1 MVGGTNVT
9 EAQEVEGSLKDAV
22 REYALG
28 LPGAWEDHPWGESAI
43 KVGKKVFAFLGVP
56 GTGFGMG
63 VKLPQSSGALLSMPF
78 ARPAGY
84 GLGRSGWVEMTFA
97 EDDADAPP
105 LDLLLECVEESYR
118 AIAPKTLVKELDAR
132 GG

>member
-1 MVGGTNVT
+1 M
-9 EAQEVEGSLKDAV
+9 EGSLKDAV

-28 LPGAWEDHPWGESAI
+28 LPGAWEDHPWGESAM

-63 VKLPQSSGALLSMPF
+63 VKLPDSAGALLSMPF
-78 ARPAGY
+78 VRPAGY
-84 GLGRSGWVEMTFA
+84 GLGRSGGVEMTFA
-97 EDDADAPP
+97 EDDAGAPP

-118 AIAPKTLVKELDAR
+118 AIAPRTLVKELDAR
-132 GG
+132 AG

>member
-1 MVGGTNVT
+1 M
-9 EAQEVEGSLKDAV
+9 ESPLKDAV

-63 VKLPQSSGALLSMPF
+63 VKLPDSSGALLSMPF

-84 GLGRSGWVEMTFA
+84 GLGRSGWVEMRFG

-105 LDLLLECVEESYR
+105 LDLLLEWIEESYR
-118 AIAPKTLVKELDAR
+118 AVAPKTLVKELDAQ

>member
-1 MVGGTNVT
+1 M
-9 EAQEVEGSLKDAV
+9 EGSLKEAV

-28 LPGAWEDHPWGESAI
+28 LPGAWEDHPWGESVM

-63 VKLPQSSGALLSMPF
+63 VKLPDSAGALLSMPF
-78 ARPAGY
+78 VRPAGY

-97 EDDADAPP
+97 EDDAGAPP
-105 LDLLLECVEESYR
+105 LGLLLECVEESYR
-118 AIAPKTLVKELDAR
+118 AIAPKALVKELDAR
-132 GG
+132 AA